1 MFNLKGS
8 TYETIKQYIDKKTIC
23 VLKDD
28 LDAVFQK
35 LSEFYIY
42 DINIMYMGPAYGY
55 TITFKAPETTAA
67 IVMKQ
72 LKDLVVELTEE
83 TTQTEKTV
91 EKK

>member
-8 TYETIKQYIDKKTIC
+8 TYETIKQYVDKKTIC

-42 DINIMYMGPAYGY
+42 DVHIMYMGPAYGY
-55 TITFKAPETTAA
+55 TITFKAPDTIVA
-67 IVMKQ
+67 IVIKQ
-72 LKDLVVELTEE
+72 LGDLVVELTEKA
-83 TTQTEKTV
+83 TPTEETV
-91 EKK
+91 ETK

>member
-8 TYETIKQYIDKKTIC
+8 TYKTIKQPIDKKTIC

-42 DINIMYMGPAYGY
+42 DVNVMYMGPAYGY
-55 TITFKAPETTAA
+55 TITFKAPDTIVA
-67 IVMKQ
+67 IVIKQ
-72 LKDLVVELTEE
+72 LGDLVVELTEK
-83 TTQTEKTV
+83 TSPTEETV